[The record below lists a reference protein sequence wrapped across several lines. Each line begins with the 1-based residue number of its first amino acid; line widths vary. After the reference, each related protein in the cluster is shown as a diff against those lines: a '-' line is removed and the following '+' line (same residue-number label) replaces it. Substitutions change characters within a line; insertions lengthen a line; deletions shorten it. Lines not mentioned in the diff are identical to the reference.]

1 MSGIHIDLLPEL
13 TQRRALVGWMLIS
26 YLVTFLATRAITRAI
41 KTGRGPFRNA
51 NLGGVH
57 VHHQV
62 YGIFLILGA
71 GTAEFTYRP
80 ASPWAD
86 VLAVLFGMGAALT
99 LDEFALW
106 LHLQDVYWEREGRS
120 SVDAVLVAL
129 IVGVLLLLGV
139 NPFGE
144 DSGGSAVV
152 TALGVATNLVF
163 ALVAI
168 LKGRPVL
175 GVVGVFVPFLA
186 LAAALRLARPNSP
199 WARARYD
206 ERRMERARRRFPP
219 GRRSR
224 WDRLVDLFAG
234 SPALPGRRCS
244 RHPCSRH
251 RCPPVGGHR
260 LRPAHGLPGGRC
272 ARRAGGTV
280 EASGK
285 RPGNSLQE
293 IIMNTT
299 TVTPTDVQQSA
310 PQPERRGSGART
322 VGLAVACAVVGAAVT
337 AGLVLGIG
345 RSSAAPA
352 SAAAAVPS
360 SGASASASTSAA
372 SVAGDAHIG

>member
-13 TQRRALVGWMLIS
+13 TQRRALVGWMLVS
-26 YLVTFLATRAITRAI
+26 YLITFLATRAITRAI

-86 VLAVLFGMGAALT
+86 LLAVLFGIGAALT

-152 TALGVATNLVF
+152 TALGVATNLAF

-186 LAAALRLARPNSP
+186 LVAALRLARPNSP

-206 ERRMERARRRFPP
+206 ERRMEQARRRFPP
-219 GRRSR
+219 GRRTR

-234 SPALPGRRCS
+234 SPALPGRRS
-244 RHPCSRH
+244 P
-251 RCPPVGGHR
+251 
-260 LRPAHGLPGGRC
+260 L
-272 ARRAGGTV
+272 
-280 EASGK
+280 
-285 RPGNSLQE
+285 
-293 IIMNTT
+293 
-299 TVTPTDVQQSA
+299 
-310 PQPERRGSGART
+310 
-322 VGLAVACAVVGAAVT
+322 
-337 AGLVLGIG
+337 
-345 RSSAAPA
+345 
-352 SAAAAVPS
+352 
-360 SGASASASTSAA
+360 
-372 SVAGDAHIG
+372 